1 MPKKKRCPKCDK
13 FFEVP
18 DKSEG
23 MKWRCPYCKLVINL
37 KPAKSLKENKDKP
50 PIINDNSD
58 THPLIQVTVN
68 HASRLK
74 KYGKDL
80 QMVYALIRKQMIHK
94 KEYEKQKGLL
104 KKEVFAPII
113 ESLLEI
119 PDTPLSLNERI
130 ELWYLVFELLPY
142 KMPENDTGIVFNIY
156 PRYEYAALVGLS
168 YVLGGFNDKKT
179 KKTIYVK
186 AVKGERTSA
195 KMKKLFQKITG
206 SPYKKEFSKRTAG
219 FIKDSGKICKMA
231 PKGEELS
238 SKHIEE
244 DFNFGFSW
252 IAFYLPA

>member
-1 MPKKKRCPKCDK
+1 MPKKKCPKCNK
-13 FFEVP
+13 FFEVSERS
-18 DKSEG
+18 KST
-23 MKWRCPYCKLVINL
+23 KWRCPYCKTVL
-37 KPAKSLKENKDKP
+37 KLNSANSAKKKVDKP
-50 PIINDNSD
+50 PKIKDNSD
-58 THPLIQVTVN
+58 THPLIRVTAY

-80 QMVYALIRKQMIHK
+80 QKVYALMRKQMIHK
-94 KEYEKQKGLL
+94 KEFEKQKGLL

-113 ESLLEI
+113 DSLLEI
-119 PDTPLSLNERI
+119 PDTPFLLKERI
-130 ELWYLVFELLPY
+130 ELWYLVFDLLPY
-142 KMPENDTGIVFNIY
+142 KMPESNTGSVFNIY

-168 YVLGGFNDKKT
+168 SVLGGFTDNKT

-195 KMKKLFQKITG
+195 KMKELFQKVTS
-206 SPYKKEFSKRTAG
+206 SPYNKEFSKRTSG

-238 SKHIEE
+238 SRQMEE

-252 IAFYLPA
+252 IAFHLPA